1 MQIRRPKLLQSKG
14 NQHSL
19 SCLKIQQLVPI
30 KNSTQNLKIVTQTD
44 ETSCNSE
51 LDVQL
56 SFQIESKEF
65 YNAIINASFI
75 TSDEQSIQYRYAK
88 IKQLR
93 TEIDE
98 IGDQIQKYDDMAVI
112 IDQQVKYL
120 GKKIRA
126 VKIVLNMNKL
136 MKKEL

>member
-1 MQIRRPKLLQSKG
+1 M
-14 NQHSL
+14 
-19 SCLKIQQLVPI
+19 
-30 KNSTQNLKIVTQTD
+30 KNSTQNLHIITQAD

-65 YNAIINASFI
+65 YNAMINASFI
-75 TSDEQSIQYRYAK
+75 TSDEQSMQYRYAK

-98 IGDQIQKYDDMAVI
+98 MAEQIQKYDEMVVI
-112 IDQQVKYL
+112 LDQQVKYL

>member
-1 MQIRRPKLLQSKG
+1 M
-14 NQHSL
+14 
-19 SCLKIQQLVPI
+19 
-30 KNSTQNLKIVTQTD
+30 KNPSQNLKIITQTD
-44 ETSCNSE
+44 ELSCNSD
-51 LDVQL
+51 LGAQL

-65 YNAIINASFI
+65 YNAMINASFI
-75 TSDEQSIQYRYAK
+75 TSDEQSMQYRYAK

-98 IGDQIQKYDDMAVI
+98 MSDQIQKYDDMVI
-112 IDQQVKYL
+112 ILDQQVKYL

-136 MKKEL
+136 MKKDL